1 MLPDVLGTYPGF
13 LPGLLVAF
21 AFSIWASE
29 MVGRWLKVR
38 RILAWLLVM
47 GFGAV
52 LAATLTPG
60 RESLDFG
67 FSPGGIC
74 DLRRMRPAM
83 TALLSINYS
92 SLNVLLLVP
101 LGVAIGLLPR
111 SGKKVGVVLL
121 AVGMVFAV
129 ETVQALL
136 PVLGR
141 RCESGDVIDNLT
153 GLLFGLVIGT
163 VVGILIPTLAREP
176 EDDGPPADDAGQGR
190 A

>member
-101 LGVAIGLLPR
+101 LGNPPVTPAGEVMQVRYGVHSLAICLVGLGHGGDGVLDFQDLACEKFTLFAFAGASQNMQLNRPD
-111 SGKKVGVVLL
+111 KLIKV
-121 AVGMVFAV
+121 
-129 ETVQALL
+129 
-136 PVLGR
+136 
-141 RCESGDVIDNLT
+141 
-153 GLLFGLVIGT
+153 
-163 VVGILIPTLAREP
+163 
-176 EDDGPPADDAGQGR
+176 
-190 A
+190 